1 LTSLQPETAAKYHQ
15 LQEVKKRRSYSRE
28 KKMKHTIRKD
38 VTMKFLMAPMAVLV
52 WTSFLFAQT
61 DGSTAK
67 DQTGTTMKMHGK
79 VVSVDAKAN
88 TIIVETKRSVITLAV
103 ASGSKIM
110 LGMMELSKE
119 ITLNEIQNGTSVSI
133 TWELIDGKKTATNIV
148 VNSAADAKWKKGI

>member
-1 LTSLQPETAAKYHQ
+1 MPVNKITPVML
-15 LQEVKKRRSYSRE
+15 RRI
-28 KKMKHTIRKD
+28 KDKNIVRKGF
-38 VTMKFLMAPMAVLV
+38 TMKSLLFLAAVLSLI
-52 WTSFLFAQT
+52 SFPFAQT

-67 DQTGTTMKMHGK
+67 DQTRTTMKMHGK

-88 TIIVETKRSVITLAV
+88 TIIVETKRAVDTLNV

-119 ITLNEIQNGTSVSI
+119 ITLNDIQNGVTVSI
-133 TWELIDGKKTATNIV
+133 TWELIDGKKTATEIV